1 MPALSQWAISAN
13 DQETKKKNAKSCQL
27 NKNNAQHE
35 SALKKFHADARRRI
49 LFRLSLAVVNVFGLK
64 GSYNF
69 SHTHIGI
76 ALQQRLQYKS
86 GKQEQSIRCE

>member
-1 MPALSQWAISAN
+1 MYVATHIWYICLYASIKPMSDFRERPRN
-13 DQETKKKNAKSCQL
+13 EKKNTKSCQL

-64 GSYNF
+64 GSYT
-69 SHTHIGI
+69 HTHTH
-76 ALQQRLQYKS
+76 
-86 GKQEQSIRCE
+86 